1 MANGYNPDLGLTSLS
16 DLLQIINY
24 VGGGNKQQNY
34 GSLFNMHAEH
44 LGSYDNDEIDR
55 SVANINSYLDK
66 YRDKME
72 DVEIEQYDLM
82 LDKYSQQKT
91 RNENYQTD
99 YDLFATRYNDGIL
112 ELGEDYVNA
121 TSATSWSYTDDAG
134 HLHEMDFPDWEAL
147 GYDSAKDPEFLKS
160 TEYIDFVNKHGGPD
174 KFADVYIA
182 ARNDYK
188 IHVKNKLEDEFESF
202 VKGKQK
208 FERDYAD
215 RLGSGVY
222 RNDALN
228 LEEMKFTYGFLLDSI
243 EDGVLDTEERK
254 AYEDA
259 LMRSEVTPITD
270 FNAKTGEVRRISRQ
284 MTMDN
289 MVNNVNNAD
298 MFNNHLNQFHDFLDV
313 DMTQVNPNNPYMTIP
328 GELVGQDKDDP
339 VTLTYQQVYDYAS
352 AINPTP
358 EMLADPVYN
367 YLTSV
372 GGLLE
377 QTKSQLQQQDE
388 NLIKNS
394 GASFINTLHGKDWLD
409 DVRPGGVGFVPA
421 QPTITPTTDDDVDS
435 DDNDIDDSQDAQNIS
450 AKNQRGITTGNKINI
465 NYESPSQVQPK
476 KDGVTLI
483 PYPGAKSTFIKNEHL
498 PEYHNPTI
506 VDKDSLIQA
515 VFNKTNKPVVGHD
528 GPGET
533 LDAFLLTYNPR
544 IRKKITKLLRKFWKL
559 NDNKKIKEANA
570 IGQEI
575 LSFINQIDKNKK
587 MKYPV
592 IGYTAGMIGQP

>member
-1 MANGYNPDLGLTSLS
+1 MANGYKSQQVGLTSLS

-44 LGSYDNDEIDR
+44 LGSYDNDQIDI

-66 YRDKME
+66 YRDKMG

-121 TSATSWSYTDDAG
+121 TSATSCDYTTKTTDANG
-134 HLHEMDFPDWEAL
+134 QVIQTQHKVNFPDWESL
-147 GYDSAKDPEFLKS
+147 GYSGPNDPEFLKS
-160 TEYIDFVNKHGGPD
+160 SEYVAFMDEVGGVD
-174 KFADVYIA
+174 GYIA

-188 IHVKNKLEDEFESF
+188 IHVKNKLEDEIESF

-270 FNAKTGEVRRISRQ
+270 FNAKTGEVRRISRE

-289 MVNNVNNAD
+289 MVTNVNNAD
-298 MFNNHLNQFHDFLDV
+298 IFNNHLNQFDNILDV
-313 DMTQVNPNNPYMTIP
+313 DMTQVSPTAPYMTIP
-328 GELVGQDKDDP
+328 GELVGNDKAEP
-339 VTLTYQQVYDYAS
+339 VTLNYQQVYDYAS

-372 GGLLE
+372 GGLL
-377 QTKSQLQQQDE
+377 QRTKDQLQQQDE

-394 GASFINTLHGKDWLD
+394 GASFINTLHDKDWLD
-409 DVRPGGVGFVPA
+409 DVRPGGVGFIPG
-421 QPTITPTTDDDVDS
+421 QPTTPKLTPPDTKGNITGIKIDMPEEELREADITLTEIMPDVTLKATNRMDRTLHNRGNIDTMIADVEKIINIVGGLDTDVDELS
-435 DDNDIDDSQDAQNIS
+435 EIEKLVGNYLPLDGLYGL
-450 AKNQRGITTGNKINI
+450 QRMINKYNKEFKA
-465 NYESPSQVQPK
+465 YEKRLESWEKTKASNKARGMPFYEVK
-476 KDGVTLI
+476 
-483 PYPGAKSTFIKNEHL
+483 
-498 PEYHNPTI
+498 PTPNLKI
-506 VDKDSLIQA
+506 ARKI
-515 VFNKTNKPVVGHD
+515 
-528 GPGET
+528 
-533 LDAFLLTYNPR
+533 LTRYNT
-544 IRKKITKLLRKFWKL
+544 ILG
-559 NDNKKIKEANA
+559 KIKKR
-570 IGQEI
+570 IQ
-575 LSFINQIDKNKK
+575 
-587 MKYPV
+587 
-592 IGYTAGMIGQP
+592 